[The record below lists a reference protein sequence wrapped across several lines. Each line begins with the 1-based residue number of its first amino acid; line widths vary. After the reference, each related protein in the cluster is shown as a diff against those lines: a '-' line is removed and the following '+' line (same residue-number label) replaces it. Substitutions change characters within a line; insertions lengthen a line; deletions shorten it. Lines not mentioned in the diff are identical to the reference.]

1 MKKGIGS
8 MKKLA
13 IILAT
18 AMMLTLFSGC
28 ESDSVPADNTLSTPD
43 MTLDIT
49 LDPLPDETP
58 SEQEPQIHIPEYG
71 ETDIAET
78 LYDPEEFSATY
89 EAELGTLKGLAYNSA
104 VVGGYSGDGYVAGV
118 SLPDSGLLITA
129 EVPSSQHYSV
139 TLCAYS
145 EFEMNGVLYVDGV
158 AKGVFAL
165 GGTGAYESVMFD
177 NIYIHEGEVTV
188 SFGEL
193 TADIYI
199 DYIVIENCEAIY
211 AQPFSVSGRLS
222 NAKASSAAEDLYEYI
237 CESFG
242 NSIISAQQ
250 VTPGTNN
257 EIDAIYQTTGQ
268 YPAIRFSD
276 MMDYGVG
283 IDSGDT
289 ELALE
294 WAKDGG
300 IVGYSWY
307 WVKGGSCYSVK
318 SDFDITTC
326 INDHDVARLSEKR
339 LAELYEAGGVSDE
352 TVSLLEDIDRVAE
365 QLARFKEAGVAV
377 LFRPL
382 PEASSGQFWWGED
395 KEAYLWL
402 WELVYARL
410 ADYWHL
416 DNLIWVWNAQSF
428 DWYVGDDWCDI
439 ISLDIYDFSGQPW
452 DNQSHI
458 NQLLGASSLGAKK
471 PVAISECNVLPGP
484 GLISQ
489 DGAYWAFVSLWQD
502 YALDSNGKLNTK
514 TISEA
519 EWILYY
525 NCSVV
530 VTRDELK

>member
-1 MKKGIGS
+1 
-8 MKKLA
+8 MKKLV
-13 IILAT
+13 IILAL
-18 AMMLTLFSGC
+18 MMALSTLAGC
-28 ESDSVPADNTLSTPD
+28 ADESTPANGTLSTPD
-43 MTLDIT
+43 ATSDIT
-49 LDPLPDETP
+49 LDTTL
-58 SEQEPQIHIPEYG
+58 SEPPKEPEIIAPQYN

-78 LYDPEEFSATY
+78 AYDPEEFSGKF
-89 EAELGTLKGLAYNSA
+89 EAELGTLKGMAYNSA
-104 VVGGYSGDGYVAGV
+104 VIGGYSGDGYVAGV
-118 SLPDSGLLITA
+118 SLPDSGLIITA

-139 TLCAYS
+139 TICAFA
-145 EFEMNGVLYVDGV
+145 EFETSGVLYVDGV
-158 AKGVFAL
+158 AKGVFKL
-165 GGTGAYESVMFD
+165 GGTGNYESVMFD
-177 NIYIHEGEVTV
+177 NVYIHEGEVTI

-193 TADIYI
+193 SGEMYI
-199 DYIVIENCEAIY
+199 DYIALENCESIY
-211 AQPFSVSGRLS
+211 KQPFAVSGGLS
-222 NAKASSAAEDLYEYI
+222 NPKASDEAEKLYEYI

-242 NSIISAQQ
+242 NTIISAQQ
-250 VTPGTNN
+250 VSAGTNR
-257 EIDAIYQTTGQ
+257 EINAIYQTTGK

-283 IDSGDT
+283 LDNGDT
-289 ELALE
+289 ELAIK
-294 WAKDGG
+294 WAQDGG

-318 SDFDITTC
+318 SDFDITAC

-339 LAELYEAGGVSDE
+339 LKELYEVGGVSDQ
-352 TVSLLEDIDRVAE
+352 TVSLLEDIDRVAA
-365 QLARFKEAGVAV
+365 QLTRLKDEGVAV

-439 ISLDIYDFSGQPW
+439 VSLDIYDFSGQVW

-458 NQLLGASSLGAKK
+458 NQLLGASNFGTKK
-471 PVAISECNVLPGP
+471 PIAISECNVLPGP

-489 DGAYWAFVSLWQD
+489 DSVYWAFVSLWQD
-502 YALDSNGKLNTK
+502 YAVDSNGKISTK
-514 TISEA
+514 NMSEA

-530 VTRDELK
+530 VTRDELGEYR